1 MHSYPLAVVSKN
13 EVRNLHNSGE
23 LEFVGILYL
32 GSLLWYGEMS
42 EGDCMF
48 FYAANEGEEKRGVL

>member
-1 MHSYPLAVVSKN
+1 M
-13 EVRNLHNSGE
+13 
-23 LEFVGILYL
+23 EFVGILYL

-48 FYAANEGEEKRGVL
+48 FYAANEGEEKRGVYIILRLIAVVWGNE